1 MVICKFKP
9 HFSLF
14 PAVFS
19 IYERIER
26 NIMKLRYIA
35 VAVLVFVIAAWAV
48 QKKDKKMPY
57 RELTPEEKYVI
68 VDKGTEAPYSGE
80 YLNNKQAGTYVCK
93 RCGAPLYKSTDKFDS
108 HCGWP
113 SFDDEIPG
121 AVKRVPDPD
130 GQRTEIICNNC
141 GAHLG
146 HVFTGEGLTKKNI
159 RHCVNSISLLFIPD
173 ANDPNDPNSK
183 PATEKAYFAGGC
195 FWGVEYW
202 MKTNPG
208 VISVTSG
215 FMGGHVKNPTYQEV
229 CTGTTGHAETVE
241 IVFDPKKTTYEDL
254 AKLFFNIHDPTQSNR
269 QGPDVGNQYRSE
281 IFYTNEKQK
290 QIAEKL
296 IAQLREKGYDV
307 VTLLEKA
314 KEFWPAEKYHQDYYA
329 KKGGRPY
336 CHFPKKRL

>member
-1 MVICKFKP
+1 
-9 HFSLF
+9 
-14 PAVFS
+14 
-19 IYERIER
+19 
-26 NIMKLRYIA
+26 MKLRFILIA
-35 VAVLVFVIAAWAV
+35 GLVLAVAAWAV
-48 QKKDKKMPY
+48 QQGGKKMKY
-57 RELTPEEKYVI
+57 RKLTPEEKAVI
-68 VDKGTEAPYSGE
+68 IDKATEAPYSGK

-93 RCGAPLYKSTDKFDS
+93 RCGAPLYRSTDKFDS

-121 AVKRVPDPD
+121 AVKRIPDPD
-130 GQRTEIICNNC
+130 GQRTEIVCANC

-146 HVFTGEGLTKKNI
+146 HVFTGEHLTNKNI

-202 MKTNPG
+202 LKTNPG

-215 FMGGHVKNPTYQEV
+215 YMGGTVKNPTYQQV
-229 CTGTTGHAETVE
+229 CTGKTGHAETVE
-241 IVFDPKKTTYEDL
+241 VVFDPNKTTYEDL
-254 AKLFFNIHDPTQSNR
+254 AKLFFNIHDPTQVNR

-281 IFYTNEKQK
+281 IFYTNDTQK
-290 QIAEKL
+290 QIAENL
-296 IAQLREKGYDV
+296 IAQLKKKGYDV
-307 VTLLEKA
+307 VTKLEQA
-314 KEFWPAEKYHQDYYA
+314 KEFWPAEKYHQDYYE